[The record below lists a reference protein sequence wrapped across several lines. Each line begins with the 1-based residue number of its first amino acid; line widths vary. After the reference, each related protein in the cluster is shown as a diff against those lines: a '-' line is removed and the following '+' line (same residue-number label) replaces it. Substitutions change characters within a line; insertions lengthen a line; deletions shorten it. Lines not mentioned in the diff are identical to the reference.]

1 MSMMHH
7 HSPHRGFSLIELM
20 IGMTVGL
27 FILVGASSLM
37 VSQIGDH
44 RRLALETRTE
54 QDVRALAEVMTREVR
69 SAGAWKDPMKGVWT
83 EANPTPQAN
92 PYANVNIEEAGAK
105 ITFTILD
112 GTSQL
117 VRGYKFSGETLYR
130 YDGVSWQ
137 PMTDPNT
144 LKIARFEVTENA
156 HSFGMESACRLPC
169 DGADNC
175 PPVATVR
182 DVRFVLEATAKHD
195 EAVKRNL
202 DFVVRLQADAL
213 TGACRE
219 A

>member
-1 MSMMHH
+1 MI
-7 HSPHRGFSLIELM
+7 HSRLHHRGFSLIELM

-27 FILVGASSLM
+27 FILLGASSLM

-54 QDVRALAEVMTREVR
+54 QDVRAMAEVMTREIR

-83 EANPTPQAN
+83 EASPSPQVN
-92 PYANVNIEEAGAK
+92 PYANVTIEDGGAK
-105 ITFTILD
+105 LTFTILD
-112 GTSQL
+112 GPSQF
-117 VRGYKFSGETLYR
+117 VRGYKFSGEVLYR
-130 YDGVSWQ
+130 FDGANWQ

-144 LKIARFEVTENA
+144 LKIARFEVTQNE

-169 DGADNC
+169 DGAENC
-175 PPVATVR
+175 PPVAKVR
-182 DVRFVLEATAKHD
+182 DLRIVLEANAKHD
-195 EAVKRNL
+195 SAVRRNL

-213 TGACRE
+213 SGVCRE